1 MKTCSLL
8 QFAAS
13 ASYYHHHSE
22 RSLSQWKERV
32 LFLPST
38 LALFPQLWSL
48 FKHQHTLPS
57 ATMSIQLATK
67 ITSVRPMLRQRGI
80 RSQYPELWHLRER
93 LIWPQYPQKPF
104 ILRIS
109 SVALH
114 WCNKG
119 SYRVSLLSC
128 EMLVGRFQQ
137 FLKLPHPDWADFK
150 TRQTKEL
157 FYFTHWLAWCVE
169 VRVFDSKKHSR
180 NVLGHLQLAE
190 GINTGL
196 IIKLASAADNSANS
210 NYKSAEL

>member
-128 EMLVGRFQQ
+128 EMLVGTVFETSPSRLGRFQNTTNQ
-137 FLKLPHPDWADFK
+137 GALLLHTLIGLVCW
-150 TRQTKEL
+150 
-157 FYFTHWLAWCVE
+157 
-169 VRVFDSKKHSR
+169 
-180 NVLGHLQLAE
+180 GE
-190 GINTGL
+190 GFWQ
-196 IIKLASAADNSANS
+196 
-210 NYKSAEL
+210 

>member
-13 ASYYHHHSE
+13 ASYYHHHHSE

-128 EMLVGRFQQ
+128 EMLVGRFQP
-137 FLKLPHPDWADFK
+137 FLKLPIQIGQISKHDKPRSSSTSHIDWPGVWRWK
-150 TRQTKEL
+150 SMHKMYMTLLREN
-157 FYFTHWLAWCVE
+157 
-169 VRVFDSKKHSR
+169 RVIFFHFW
-180 NVLGHLQLAE
+180 Q
-190 GINTGL
+190 
-196 IIKLASAADNSANS
+196 
-210 NYKSAEL
+210 